1 MAKFECEVYEN
12 FELFLN
18 YIEEGILN
26 GSFTATLEDGS
37 NFQDGDLKVAVR
49 VFERYSAFNSN
60 RLSMNLTVIG
70 KNDKLFVSVI
80 TSGAGN
86 GLFKILPIGEE
97 TFLEKFIELMRRYE
111 K

>member
-49 VFERYSAFNSN
+49 VF
-60 RLSMNLTVIG
+60 
-70 KNDKLFVSVI
+70 
-80 TSGAGN
+80 
-86 GLFKILPIGEE
+86 
-97 TFLEKFIELMRRYE
+97 
-111 K
+111 